1 MRICPVRLRSL
12 SFRLAMLVM
21 AAVATTAP
29 ASSRAANAAS
39 KQNAASTSDHPA
51 SRLPAGAR
59 SGEGWRA
66 APPPPWV
73 ELHAS
78 EAPGAPG
85 PLPARTGWHA
95 LLVDEQRAID
105 RNEDSGNYLMFRT
118 LVTDASGL
126 ASAGHVEVSF
136 DPTYQKVLL
145 HSFAVW
151 RDGRRLDRLA
161 NARIEMLRREAGLE
175 NGEIDGR
182 KTLLV
187 VLNDVRVG
195 DIVEVSYTV
204 LGQNPVHGPSHDGS
218 LETAFDMPVD
228 RLFASVNS
236 RSTRRLHVQGVRID
250 AVPGVQDAGGVQ
262 RWQLAL
268 SNVAAIQAEDG
279 TPTDYAVYPRV
290 DYSDDT
296 DWHEVADWGTKLFN
310 VDPTLGPDLEH
321 RIGAWRA
328 SGLKGQALISAALSL
343 VQDDVRYFSASLG
356 ENSHRPKVPART
368 WADRAGDCKDKTA
381 LLVAILQ
388 RLGFDAKPAL
398 VSSTARNSLRDR
410 LPAHNAFD
418 HAIVRLQF
426 DGRTW
431 WLDGTLTSQST
442 RLDTRALTPVDWA
455 LVVAPET
462 QALEAVKA
470 SPIDGDLVT
479 YDHVWDTSD
488 LSKPAHL
495 QLTVTAR
502 DAVAED
508 YRAAIASGHLAEL
521 VDSITSHYRT
531 RFQDYRPLGEP
542 VVQDDRAENRLS
554 VHIEGEVPLLGELH
568 DGALSV
574 EVYPL
579 RIMDSLATP
588 DQLQRTMPWAY
599 QPPLT
604 LHERIHLIVPEPPH
618 LATPLHGEVSDSH
631 FAVTLSSSESG
642 HERVIDWRFQRRDD
656 VVLPADLAR
665 FRDRIKKARGDED
678 IVLKEPLINNDRLR
692 TRVAEEAKAVDKDP
706 RMLRNDTVSD
716 QVSQAFALRVRD
728 DLILAASGATSPV
741 GARILLDRAQQDM
754 LLGEDAAAQADLD
767 RVAADALTEP
777 AAQYTRG
784 LVLFTAGRFADAEK
798 AFRAGVDAADPVA
811 GPTRRWIG
819 IAAYYDGRLSDAVR
833 SLREAVQDES
843 GDERTITLAWLFV
856 AAQHQDHHG
865 EAAIASYLSE
875 AKDKD
880 PSWATQLL
888 EAIRALA
895 VEEDKDVQSGAD
907 WTDRPAAQQLVA
919 TLKKEPRLVRE
930 RTVQMMFFLS
940 QLAMKSYERGAVVAM
955 LQLEAKLHSTSA
967 AEDICAR
974 TALRIASRKAPADLI
989 DSARK
994 TAAGGDR
1001 RGASVIL
1008 QRAVAAAPDDTEVL
1022 LLLGRIENDQALCG
1036 AVEPLAR
1043 AASLRPEDPAI
1054 GVEFARSVKLCGPR
1068 ARAMA
1073 MLEHWLADPQIPP
1086 AARAEA
1092 LALRARA
1099 RIDEND
1105 DSQLARSEDDVQAAL
1120 HANPG
1125 DPIVWEAM
1133 FHVHDHQR
1141 KFKEALEDVDR
1152 MKAVGAPPQDLA
1164 MHRGE
1169 TLGRMGGHDAEAEAE
1184 LTSSLAVEPG
1194 KYEAL
1199 AARTQERLRRN
1210 DVDGALQDALALV
1223 KGWSDTAECW
1233 EYLKNAQKA
1242 AGQAAPARDALDH
1255 QIELQPG
1262 QAALLNERAW
1272 LDLDLSD
1279 PEIALADYD
1288 KALAI
1293 DKSDAGDWI
1302 ERATV
1307 LWRLNRGDEAVRSCV
1322 KGLDLLDT
1330 PLNRSACAVV
1340 EWESGDHTRAART
1353 LETLPSHREEME
1365 AANQLYWFDN
1375 VGEALMSYG
1384 RAKEAVPFLRRAVQW
1399 RTHWTYG
1406 PLFLYFARALSGD
1419 EAGAREELAA
1429 RAPEHMEQWPGH
1441 LVDYVAHRLDDDAL
1455 RKLAGVD
1462 GPGDFAGQAC
1472 EADFYIGMR
1481 HWLDGDVAGGNG
1493 MLMRAAHECKRTFT
1507 ETLIA
1512 QAWLAAGPGA
1522 THDTSA
1528 ASGANVA
1535 TH

>member
-1 MRICPVRLRSL
+1 
-12 SFRLAMLVM
+12 
-21 AAVATTAP
+21 
-29 ASSRAANAAS
+29 
-39 KQNAASTSDHPA
+39 
-51 SRLPAGAR
+51 
-59 SGEGWRA
+59 
-66 APPPPWV
+66 
-73 ELHAS
+73 
-78 EAPGAPG
+78 
-85 PLPARTGWHA
+85 
-95 LLVDEQRAID
+95 
-105 RNEDSGNYLMFRT
+105 
-118 LVTDASGL
+118 
-126 ASAGHVEVSF
+126 
-136 DPTYQKVLL
+136 
-145 HSFAVW
+145 
-151 RDGRRLDRLA
+151 
-161 NARIEMLRREAGLE
+161 
-175 NGEIDGR
+175 
-182 KTLLV
+182 
-187 VLNDVRVG
+187 
-195 DIVEVSYTV
+195 
-204 LGQNPVHGPSHDGS
+204 
-218 LETAFDMPVD
+218 
-228 RLFASVNS
+228 
-236 RSTRRLHVQGVRID
+236 
-250 AVPGVQDAGGVQ
+250 
-262 RWQLAL
+262 
-268 SNVAAIQAEDG
+268 VAAIQAEDG

-290 DYSDDT
+290 DYSDDA
-296 DWHEVADWGTKLFN
+296 DWHEVAEWGTKLFN

-321 RIGAWRA
+321 RIDAWRA
-328 SGLKGQALISAALSL
+328 SGLKGQELISGALSL

-368 WADRAGDCKDKTA
+368 WSDRAGDCKDKTA

-418 HAIVRLQF
+418 HAIVRLQL

-455 LVVAPET
+455 LVVARET

-502 DAVAED
+502 DEVAED

-531 RFQDYRPLGEP
+531 RFQDYRQLGEP

-554 VHIEGEVPLLGELH
+554 AHIEGEVPLLGELH
-568 DGALSV
+568 DGVLSV

-599 QPPLT
+599 QPPRT

-665 FRDRIKKARGDED
+665 FRDRVKKARGDED
-678 IVLKEPLINNDRLR
+678 IVLKEPLFNNDRLR
-692 TRVAEEAKAVDKDP
+692 ARVAEEAKAVDKDP

-728 DLILAASGATSPV
+728 DLILAASGTTSPV
-741 GARILLDRAQQDM
+741 GARVLLDRAQQDM

-777 AAQYTRG
+777 ASQYTRG
-784 LVLFTAGRFADAEK
+784 LVLFTAGRFAGAEK
-798 AFRAGVDAADPVA
+798 AFRAGVDTADPVA

-865 EAAIASYLSE
+865 EAAIASYLPE

-888 EAIRALA
+888 GAIRALA

-907 WTDRPAAQQLVA
+907 WADRPAAQQLVA

-994 TAAGGDR
+994 ATATGDR
-1001 RGASVIL
+1001 RGAVEIL
-1008 QRAVAAAPDDTEVL
+1008 HRAVAAAPDDTDAL
-1022 LLLGRIENDQALCG
+1022 LMLGRLETDQIHCEAL
-1036 AVEPLAR
+1036 EPLTR
-1043 AASLRPEDPAI
+1043 AASLRPDDPVI
-1054 GVEFARSVKLCGPR
+1054 GVEFARALAPCGSR
-1068 ARAMA
+1068 ARAVA
-1073 MLEHWLADPQIPP
+1073 TLEHWLADPHTPP
-1086 AARAEA
+1086 LARAEG
-1092 LALRARA
+1092 LALRSMMAL
-1099 RIDEND
+1099 ENN
-1105 DSQLARSEDDVQAAL
+1105 DSQLARSEDDARAAL
-1120 HANPG
+1120 GIDAGLP
-1125 DPIVWEAM
+1125 VAWEAM
-1133 FHVHDHQR
+1133 FHVHDHQGR
-1141 KFKEALEDVDR
+1141 YQEALEDANR
-1152 MKAVGAPPQDLA
+1152 MKAADAPPQEVALY
-1164 MHRGE
+1164 RGMA
-1169 TLGRMGGHDAEAEAE
+1169 LGQLQRDTEAEAE

-1194 KYEAL
+1194 NFLALEAR
-1199 AARTQERLRRN
+1199 AKERLRRD
-1210 DVDGALQDALALV
+1210 DVDGAAQDALELVRIWPNNADYWNALMQAQAARGDMKGALEAVEQKIRLQPDKGRVFAERAEV
-1223 KGWSDTAECW
+1223 KGGLGDYKGAVEDYDHS
-1233 EYLKNAQKA
+1233 L
-1242 AGQAAPARDALDH
+1242 ALD
-1255 QIELQPG
+1255 
-1262 QAALLNERAW
+1262 A
-1272 LDLDLSD
+1272 
-1279 PEIALADYD
+1279 
-1288 KALAI
+1288 
-1293 DKSDAGDWI
+1293 SDADVWI
-1302 ERATV
+1302 DRATP
-1307 LWRLNRGDEAVRSCV
+1307 LWRLDRGSDAVASCL
-1322 KGLDLLDT
+1322 KGLALSDT
-1330 PLNRSACAVV
+1330 
-1340 EWESGDHTRAART
+1340 
-1353 LETLPSHREEME
+1353 PSHRSTCTVIDWQAGDHARAAQLLDVVLARKEGVQILSGTYWLNNLAMEM
-1365 AANQLYWFDN
+1365 L
-1375 VGEALMSYG
+1375 SYG
-1384 RAKEAVPFLRRAVQW
+1384 RMRDAAQWLKFSQKEHA
-1399 RTHWTYG
+1399 WTYG
-1406 PLFLYFARALSGD
+1406 AVFLYVARSLAGE
-1419 EAGAREELAA
+1419 EAAA
-1429 RAPEHMEQWPGH
+1429 RAELLVRSKPAEPQWQDH
-1441 LVDYVAHRLDDDAL
+1441 LVDYAAHRIDDDAL
-1455 RKLAGVD
+1455 VRLSSTGAPD
-1462 GPGDFAGQAC
+1462 DLPGQSC
-1472 EADFYIGMR
+1472 EVAFYRGLR
-1481 HWLDGDVAGGNG
+1481 HWVDGDVEGG
-1493 MLMRAAHECKRTFT
+1493 RALLASAAATCPRTFN
-1507 ETLIA
+1507 EARIA
-1512 QAWLAAGPGA
+1512 RGWLAAGPGA
-1522 THDTSA
+1522 TN
-1528 ASGANVA
+1528 ASLAVSSIPQPNY
-1535 TH
+1535 

>member
-1 MRICPVRLRSL
+1 M
-12 SFRLAMLVM
+12 M
-21 AAVATTAP
+21 AP
-29 ASSRAANAAS
+29 ASSIAATASSGKRTAA
-39 KQNAASTSDHPA
+39 APDHPA
-51 SRLPAGAR
+51 ARMAAGVR
-59 SGEGWRA
+59 SGEGWRS
-66 APPPPWV
+66 APPPAWV
-73 ELHAS
+73 EPHA
-78 EAPGAPG
+78 AAVGAPG
-85 PLPARTGWHA
+85 SPGPLAARGGWHA
-95 LLVDEQRAID
+95 LLIDEQRAID
-105 RNEDSGNYLMFRT
+105 RNEGTGQYLMWRA
-118 LVTDASGL
+118 LITDASGL
-126 ASAGHVEVSF
+126 GSAGRVEVSF
-136 DPTYQKVLL
+136 DPSYQKVLL
-145 HSFAVW
+145 HAFAVW

-161 NARIEMLRREAGLE
+161 DARIELLRREAGLE
-175 NGEIDGR
+175 NESIDGR

-195 DIVEVSYTV
+195 DIIEVSYSI
-204 LGQNPVHGPSHDGS
+204 LGQNPVHGPSHNGALS
-218 LETAFDMPVD
+218 IGFDMPVD
-228 RLFASVNS
+228 RLFASVTS
-236 RSTRRLHVQGVRID
+236 RSTRRLHLQTVRAD
-250 AVPGVQDAGGVQ
+250 AITAVQDAGGVQ
-262 RWQLAL
+262 RWQLERTD
-268 SNVAAIQAEDG
+268 VAAIQPEEG
-279 TPTDYAVYPRV
+279 TPSDYAVYPRV
-290 DYSDDT
+290 DYSDDA

-310 VDPTLGPDLEH
+310 VDSTLGPDLEH
-321 RIGAWRA
+321 RLDAWRA
-328 SGLKGQALISAALSL
+328 SGLKGQALVSAALSL

-410 LPAHNAFD
+410 LPAHDAFD
-418 HAIVRLQF
+418 HAIVRLQL

-442 RLDTRALTPVDWA
+442 RLDTRSLTPVDWA

-502 DAVAED
+502 DEVAED

-531 RFQDYRPLGEP
+531 RFQDYRQLGEP

-568 DGALSV
+568 DGVLSV

-599 QPPLT
+599 QPPRT

-631 FAVTLSSSESG
+631 FAVALSSSESG
-642 HERVIDWRFQRRDD
+642 HERVIEWRFQRRDD

-665 FRDRIKKARGDED
+665 FRDRVKKARGDED
-678 IVLKEPLINNDRLR
+678 IVLKEPLFNNDRLR
-692 TRVAEEAKAVDKDP
+692 ARVAEEAKAVDKDP

-728 DLILAASGATSPV
+728 DLILAASGTTSPV
-741 GARILLDRAQQDM
+741 GARVLLDRAQQDM

-777 AAQYTRG
+777 ASQYTRG

-865 EAAIASYLSE
+865 EAAIASYLPE

-895 VEEDKDVQSGAD
+895 VDEDKDVQSGAD
-907 WTDRPAAQQLVA
+907 WADRPAAQQLVA

-994 TAAGGDR
+994 AAAGGDR

-1008 QRAVAAAPDDTEVL
+1008 QRAVAAAPDDTEAL
-1022 LLLGRIENDQALCG
+1022 LLLGRIENDQSLCG
-1036 AVEPLAR
+1036 ALEPLAR
-1043 AASLRPEDPAI
+1043 AASLRPNDPVI
-1054 GVEFARSVKLCGPR
+1054 GVEFARAVKLCGTR
-1068 ARAMA
+1068 ASAMA
-1073 MLEHWLADPQIPP
+1073 MLEHWLADPHIPSS
-1086 AARAEA
+1086 ARAEA

-1120 HANPG
+1120 RANPEE
-1125 DPIVWEAM
+1125 PIVWVAM
-1133 FHVHDHQR
+1133 FRVHDHQG

-1164 MHRGE
+1164 MYRGE
-1169 TLGRMGGHDAEAEAE
+1169 ALGRMGGHDAEAEAE

-1199 AARTQERLRRN
+1199 VARTQERLRRN
-1210 DVDGALQDALALV
+1210 DVDGGLQDALALV
-1223 KGWSDTAECW
+1223 KGWPDTADCW

-1242 AGQAAPARDALDH
+1242 AGHAAPARDALDH
-1255 QIELQPG
+1255 QIALQPG
-1262 QAALLNERAW
+1262 QAPLWNERAR
-1272 LDLDLSD
+1272 LDRDLGD
-1279 PEIALADYD
+1279 HEMALADFD

-1293 DKSDAGDWI
+1293 DKSDASNWV
-1302 ERATV
+1302 ERASE
-1307 LWRLNRGDEAVRSCV
+1307 LWRLKRDTEAVASCL
-1322 KGLDLLDT
+1322 KGLELLDT
-1330 PLNRSACAVV
+1330 PLNRSACAVI
-1340 EWESGDHTRAART
+1340 EWEAGDHARAIGT
-1353 LETLPSHREEME
+1353 LDTLPSHRKDME
-1365 AANQLYWFDN
+1365 AANEVYWFVQ

-1384 RAKEAVPFLRRAVQW
+1384 RAKEAVPFLRRSLDNRPDW
-1399 RTHWTYG
+1399 PYG
-1406 PLFLYFARALSGD
+1406 PLLLYFARALSGD
-1419 EAGAREELAA
+1419 EAGARAELAA
-1429 RAPEHMEQWPGH
+1429 RSVKHLQPWPGH
-1441 LVDYVAHRLDDDAL
+1441 LVDYAAGRLDDDAL
-1455 RKLAGVD
+1455 RKLATVD
-1462 GPGDFAGQAC
+1462 APGDFAGQAC
-1472 EADFYIGMR
+1472 EATFYMGLR
-1481 HWLDGDVAGGNG
+1481 HWLEVDVTAGKA
-1493 MLMRAAHECKRTFT
+1493 LLLRATNECPRTFV
-1507 ETLIA
+1507 EA
-1512 QAWLAAGPGA
+1512 QFARAWLAAGPGFARDASA
-1522 THDTSA
+1522 TSEPTA
-1528 ASGANVA
+1528 VA
-1535 TH
+1535 R